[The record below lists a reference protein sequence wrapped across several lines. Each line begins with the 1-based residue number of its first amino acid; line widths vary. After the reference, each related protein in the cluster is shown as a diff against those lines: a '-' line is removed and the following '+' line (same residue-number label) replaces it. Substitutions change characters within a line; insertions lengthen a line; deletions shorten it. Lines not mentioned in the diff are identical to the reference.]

1 MSGVPEA
8 GSGLA
13 RWFGSFVDL
22 SLADQRA
29 VAELVKAGGTI
40 QGSVEDILPRLRRTR
55 MMALLREGERGRIVG
70 AGALKTPLRRYRQ
83 VRFANAV
90 ASIAGFEEAPE
101 LGYVV
106 VHRDRRGQMLSGD
119 LVEAVAAAIHEPAFA
134 TTDSNTMR
142 NGLERSGFMRMGTEW
157 QGSKGT
163 LSLWVIDPGRV
174 MLKGR
179 LNVSQI
185 HRPNSSHR

>member
-1 MSGVPEA
+1 MSGVPKA

-13 RWFGSFVDL
+13 RWFGSFADL

-29 VAELVKAGGTI
+29 VVELVKAGGAI
-40 QGSVEDILPRLRRTR
+40 QGSVEEILPRLCRTR

-70 AGALKTPLRRYRQ
+70 AGALKTPLRHYRQ
-83 VRFANAV
+83 GRFAHAG

-119 LVEAVAAAIHEPAFA
+119 IVEAIAAAIHEPAFA
-134 TTDSNTMR
+134 TTDSNTMC
-142 NGLERSGFMRMGTEW
+142 NNLERSGFMRVGTDW

-163 LSLWVIDPGRV
+163 LSLWVIDPGASCS
-174 MLKGR
+174 GDG
-179 LNVSQI
+179 
-185 HRPNSSHR
+185 